1 MVWTS
6 FFVVEGAAM
15 GNAVKK
21 IIWMPVSLIA
31 AVSLAV
37 VTLADMLSTWYSYF
51 SVTRKV
57 PSGGVTE

>member
-1 MVWTS
+1 
-6 FFVVEGAAM
+6 M

-31 AVSLAV
+31 SVSLAV
-37 VTLADMLSTWYSYF
+37 VTLADMISPWYSYF

>member
-1 MVWTS
+1 
-6 FFVVEGAAM
+6 M

-21 IIWMPVSLIA
+21 LIWMLVSLIA

-37 VTLADMLSTWYSYF
+37 VTLADMLSTWYCYF

-57 PSGGVTE
+57 PSGGVAE